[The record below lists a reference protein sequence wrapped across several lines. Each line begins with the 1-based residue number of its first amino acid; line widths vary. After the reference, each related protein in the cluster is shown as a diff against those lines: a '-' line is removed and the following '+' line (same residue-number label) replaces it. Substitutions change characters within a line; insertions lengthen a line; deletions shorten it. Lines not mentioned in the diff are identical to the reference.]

1 VVSAIAPAQHG
12 PLLAEGHSTSAA
24 TAQDTL
30 SPNGC
35 SSSAAQ
41 ALGRSAIT
49 AAWVDG
55 LGMAERPE
63 LRMPDV
69 RIHLRAV
76 TLGQEPPSMGFMLE
90 QFKGVG
96 IMSMATHAEGVQ
108 PVVIEQGQGQTTW
121 GISLTLTDLPLHSG
135 SYALSFYLFDA
146 QGLVVFDEWKD
157 HIVFDWISPSLTPGL
172 VRLPHVWG

>member
-1 VVSAIAPAQHG
+1 
-12 PLLAEGHSTSAA
+12 
-24 TAQDTL
+24 
-30 SPNGC
+30 
-35 SSSAAQ
+35 
-41 ALGRSAIT
+41 
-49 AAWVDG
+49 
-55 LGMAERPE
+55 
-63 LRMPDV
+63 
-69 RIHLRAV
+69 
-76 TLGQEPPSMGFMLE
+76 MLE